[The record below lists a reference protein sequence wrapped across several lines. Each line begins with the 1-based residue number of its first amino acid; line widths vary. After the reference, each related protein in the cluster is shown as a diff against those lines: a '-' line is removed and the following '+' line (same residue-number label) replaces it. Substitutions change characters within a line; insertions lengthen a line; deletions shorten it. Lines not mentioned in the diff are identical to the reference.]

1 MNSKKLAGITTLILI
16 LFLGCSGTN
25 VKLKTQSE
33 TESKAT
39 QQKLIKNWSDYDIW
53 LFYPSGYRPPQLLAI
68 IFDPNND
75 DRKILVGSDWRKV
88 KDQEMWTGIVKENT
102 TKVKDQEMWT
112 GIVKENTTSGG
123 DFKIRRDYS
132 DGTSTVQEIWGPD
145 NQLYGYAINTEI
157 WLAYTRLVE
166 ENTLRLE
173 ILRRDYNVTTA
184 PP

>member
-1 MNSKKLAGITTLILI
+1 MNSQRLAGIVILILI
-16 LFLGCSGTN
+16 LFIGCSGAN
-25 VKLKTQSE
+25 GGLKTLSDNN
-33 TESKAT
+33 S
-39 QQKLIKNWSDYDIW
+39 KLIQQELMENWSDNDIW
-53 LFYPSGYRPPQLLAI
+53 LFYPTSYRPPQLIAI

-88 KDQEMWTGIVKENT
+88 KNHEMWTKIVKA
-102 TKVKDQEMWT
+102 
-112 GIVKENTTSGG
+112 NTTSDG

-145 NQLYGYAINTEI
+145 NQLYGYAINTAI
-157 WLAYTRLVE
+157 WLVYTRLVE

-173 ILRRDYNVTTA
+173 ILLRNYNVTSA

>member
-1 MNSKKLAGITTLILI
+1 MKNLKYVSLLLIAFVSI
-16 LFLGCSGTN
+16 LGCSGAN
-25 VKLKTQSE
+25 GELKTLSE
-33 TESKAT
+33 SESKVT
-39 QQKLIKNWSDYDIW
+39 QQELIDNWSDYDVW
-53 LFYPSGYRPPQLLAI
+53 LFYATSYIPPQLIAI

-88 KDQEMWTGIVKENT
+88 KNQEKWTKIVKA
-102 TKVKDQEMWT
+102 
-112 GIVKENTTSGG
+112 NTTSDG

-145 NQLYGYAINTEI
+145 NQLYGYAINTAR
-157 WLAYTRLVE
+157 WLVYTRLVE

-173 ILRRDYNVTTA
+173 IRLRNYNATSA

>member
-102 TKVKDQEMWT
+102 T
-112 GIVKENTTSGG
+112 SGG

>member
-102 TKVKDQEMWT
+102 T
-112 GIVKENTTSGG
+112 SGG

-132 DGTSTVQEIWGPD
+132 DGTSTVQEMLCY
-145 NQLYGYAINTEI
+145 QYGN
-157 WLAYTRLVE
+157 LVGIH
-166 ENTLRLE
+166 TVG
-173 ILRRDYNVTTA
+173 RREYIAVRNPT
-184 PP
+184 P